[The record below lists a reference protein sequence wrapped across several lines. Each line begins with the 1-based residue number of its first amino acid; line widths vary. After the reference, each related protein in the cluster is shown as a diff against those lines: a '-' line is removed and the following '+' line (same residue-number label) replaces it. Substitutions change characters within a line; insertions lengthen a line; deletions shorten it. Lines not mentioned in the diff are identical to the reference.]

1 MKKVFAI
8 FLALIIGLSMSAQIQ
23 NKILGFTL
31 GSTTKSEVY
40 NKYKNQELFSAD
52 DDGTI
57 SVGNI
62 VFAGQKWDLT
72 LFCFHNNKLLYVQF
86 SLAEQMTSLSIMDS
100 VWESFQNKLWNK
112 YSNYAV
118 DSQRS
123 DMIFYTD
130 GITRLSL
137 AYMYISNGKLLALQ
151 YADINLSEQKSQA
164 EIDEL

>member
-1 MKKVFAI
+1 MKRILTI

-31 GSTTKSEVY
+31 GTTTKSEVY
-40 NKYKNQELFSAD
+40 NKYKNQEYFSAD

-57 SVGNI
+57 SVGDI

-72 LFCFHNNKLLYVQF
+72 LFSFYNNILLSVQF
-86 SLAEQMTSLSIMDS
+86 NLGEQMTSLNIMDS
-100 VWESFQNKLWNK
+100 AWESFQNKLWDK
-112 YSNYAV
+112 YSDYAV

-137 AYMYISNGKLLALQ
+137 AYLYISSNKILTLQ
-151 YADINLSEQKSQA
+151 YADTDLSEQKSQA